1 VRLLFRFRT
10 CGFEGFRRLSP
21 IPTTPRRRAPS
32 GNRTLR
38 AGLFPEG
45 RKNRNLSKVPGQRLT
60 TENDYDPR
68 FQPISH
74 RLSEQCAK
82 TEDVM
87 AGRRVLIID
96 DDAELGEL
104 LGEFL
109 ANEDFTLEFAEDGAS
124 GLRKAL
130 TGGYAL
136 IVLDVMLPGLNG
148 FEVLRQLRAQSQVP
162 VLMLTARGDDVDRI
176 VGLEIGADDYLPKP
190 FNPRELVAR
199 VHAILRRMMTKP
211 ELAAPETELI
221 SVGDVELEPRARM
234 VRRNGQIVDLTTAEF
249 DLLRV
254 LLQQAGQVVP
264 REQLFQ
270 EVLGREFAVF
280 DRSIDNHV
288 SSLRRKLGA
297 RINGIDR
304 IKSVR
309 NVGYQY
315 AVVSDNL

>member
-1 VRLLFRFRT
+1 MTIDKQYDKCLQAMV
-10 CGFEGFRRLSP
+10 GD
-21 IPTTPRRRAPS
+21 PRDYCA
-32 GNRTLR
+32 
-38 AGLFPEG
+38 
-45 RKNRNLSKVPGQRLT
+45 T
-60 TENDYDPR
+60 TEDGT
-68 FQPISH
+68 S
-74 RLSEQCAK
+74 
-82 TEDVM
+82 V
-87 AGRRVLIID
+87 RRVLIID

-109 ANEDFTLEFAEDGAS
+109 ANEDFTLEFAEDGNA

-130 TGGYAL
+130 SGGYAL
-136 IVLDVMLPGLNG
+136 VILDVMLPGLNG
-148 FEVLRQLRAQSQVP
+148 FEVLRQLRTQSQVP

-199 VHAILRRMMTKP
+199 VHAILRRTVAKV
-211 ELAAPETELI
+211 ESGASESDLV
-221 SVGDVELEPRARM
+221 SVGDVELEPKARM
-234 VRRNGQIVDLTTAEF
+234 VRRNGEIVDLTTAEF

-288 SSLRRKLGA
+288 SSLRRKLGS

-315 AVVSDNL
+315 AVVSDNV

>member
-1 VRLLFRFRT
+1 MIFSAER
-10 CGFEGFRRLSP
+10 
-21 IPTTPRRRAPS
+21 
-32 GNRTLR
+32 
-38 AGLFPEG
+38 G
-45 RKNRNLSKVPGQRLT
+45 RKHLT
-60 TENDYDPR
+60 IEKQYDECLQAATGEPDER
-68 FQPISH
+68 
-74 RLSEQCAK
+74 CAK
-82 TEDVM
+82 TEDGTFV
-87 AGRRVLIID
+87 RRVLIVD

-109 ANEDFTLEFAEDGAS
+109 ANEDFTLEFAEDGGT

-130 TGGYAL
+130 SGGYAL
-136 IVLDVMLPGLNG
+136 VILDVMLPGLNG
-148 FEVLRQLRAQSQVP
+148 FEVLRQLRTQSQVP

-199 VHAILRRMMTKP
+199 VHAILRRTAAKAEATTP
-211 ELAAPETELI
+211 EGDLI

-234 VRRNGQIVDLTTAEF
+234 VRRGGEIVDLTTAEF

-270 EVLGREFAVF
+270 DVLGREFAVF

-297 RINGIDR
+297 RINGVDR

-315 AVVSDNL
+315 AVVSDNV

>member
-1 VRLLFRFRT
+1 M
-10 CGFEGFRRLSP
+10 GSE
-21 IPTTPRRRAPS
+21 TPQ
-32 GNRTLR
+32 
-38 AGLFPEG
+38 AGLLPKGMLYLLLIGDREQNVLTIDKQYETSL
-45 RKNRNLSKVPGQRLT
+45 RTASDREQVCAT
-60 TENDYDPR
+60 TEDGTP
-68 FQPISH
+68 
-74 RLSEQCAK
+74 
-82 TEDVM
+82 V
-87 AGRRVLIID
+87 RRVLIVD

-109 ANEDFTLEFAEDGAS
+109 ANEDFTLEFAEDGNS

-130 TGGYAL
+130 SGGYAL
-136 IVLDVMLPGLNG
+136 VILDVMLPGLNG
-148 FEVLRQLRAQSQVP
+148 FELLRQLRVHSQVP

-199 VHAILRRMMTKP
+199 VHAILRRSASRA
-211 ELAAPETELI
+211 ESAPPDSDLI
-221 SVGDVELEPRARM
+221 AVGDVELEPRARM
-234 VRRNGQIVDLTTAEF
+234 VRRGGEIVDLTTAEF

-264 REQLFQ
+264 REHLFQ

-288 SSLRRKLGA
+288 SSLRRKLGS
-297 RINGIDR
+297 RINGVDR

-315 AVVSDNL
+315 AVVSDNV

>member
-1 VRLLFRFRT
+1 MT
-10 CGFEGFRRLSP
+10 IE
-21 IPTTPRRRAPS
+21 
-32 GNRTLR
+32 
-38 AGLFPEG
+38 
-45 RKNRNLSKVPGQRLT
+45 KQ
-60 TENDYDPR
+60 YDPR
-68 FQPISH
+68 LQPVTPGLDEH
-74 RLSEQCAK
+74 CA
-82 TEDVM
+82 TTGDGTSV
-87 AGRRVLIID
+87 RRVLIVD

-104 LGEFL
+104 LAEFL
-109 ANEDFTLEFAEDGAS
+109 ANEDFALEFAEDGGS

-130 TGGYAL
+130 GGGYAL
-136 IVLDVMLPGLNG
+136 VILDVMLPGLNG
-148 FEVLRQLRAQSQVP
+148 FEVLRQLRTQSQVP

-199 VHAILRRMMTKP
+199 VHAILRRT
-211 ELAAPETELI
+211 AAKVETAPSESDLI
-221 SVGDVELEPRARM
+221 LIGDVELEPRARM
-234 VRRNGQIVDLTTAEF
+234 VRRNGEIVDLTTAEF

-270 EVLGREFAVF
+270 DVLGRDFAVF

-297 RINGIDR
+297 RINGVDR

-315 AVVSDNL
+315 AVVSDNV

>member
-1 VRLLFRFRT
+1 LKAINVKSEVNFPEVVASPDSEQLFR
-10 CGFEGFRRLSP
+10 EP
-21 IPTTPRRRAPS
+21 
-32 GNRTLR
+32 
-38 AGLFPEG
+38 
-45 RKNRNLSKVPGQRLT
+45 
-60 TENDYDPR
+60 
-68 FQPISH
+68 
-74 RLSEQCAK
+74 CAK
-82 TEDVM
+82 TEGRAFV
-87 AGRRVLIID
+87 RRVLIVD
-96 DDAELGEL
+96 DDTELGEL

-109 ANEDFTLEFAEDGAS
+109 ASEDFTLEFAHEGNA

-130 TGGYAL
+130 AGGYAL
-136 IVLDVMLPGLNG
+136 VILDVMLPGLNG
-148 FEVLRQLRAQSQVP
+148 FELLRQLRTQSQVP

-190 FNPRELVAR
+190 FNPRELIAR
-199 VHAILRRMMTKP
+199 VHAILRRTHTRTDTP
-211 ELAAPETELI
+211 PHEGESIT
-221 SVGDVELEPRARM
+221 VGDVDLDSRARL
-234 VRRNGQIVDLTTAEF
+234 VRRGGEMVELTTAEF

-297 RINGIDR
+297 RMNGVDR

-309 NVGYQY
+309 NIGYQY
-315 AVVSDNL
+315 AVVSDTV

>member
-1 VRLLFRFRT
+1 MT
-10 CGFEGFRRLSP
+10 IEK
-21 IPTTPRRRAPS
+21 
-32 GNRTLR
+32 
-38 AGLFPEG
+38 E
-45 RKNRNLSKVPGQRLT
+45 
-60 TENDYDPR
+60 YDPR
-68 FQPISH
+68 FHPATPGAGEH
-74 RLSEQCAK
+74 CAK
-82 TEDVM
+82 TEDGTSV
-87 AGRRVLIID
+87 RRVLIVD

-104 LGEFL
+104 LAEFL
-109 ANEDFTLEFAEDGAS
+109 ANEDFALEFAEDGGS

-130 TGGYAL
+130 SGGYAL
-136 IVLDVMLPGLNG
+136 VILDVMLPGLNG
-148 FEVLRQLRAQSQVP
+148 FELLRQLRAHSQVP

-199 VHAILRRMMTKP
+199 VHAILRRTASKG
-211 ELAAPETELI
+211 EAAAPSEGDLI

-234 VRRNGQIVDLTTAEF
+234 VRRNGDIIDLTTAEF
-249 DLLRV
+249 DVLRV

-270 EVLGREFAVF
+270 DVLGRDFAVF

-297 RINGIDR
+297 RISGVDR

-315 AVVSDNL
+315 AVVSDNV

>member
-1 VRLLFRFRT
+1 
-10 CGFEGFRRLSP
+10 
-21 IPTTPRRRAPS
+21 
-32 GNRTLR
+32 
-38 AGLFPEG
+38 
-45 RKNRNLSKVPGQRLT
+45 VPGAG
-60 TENDYDPR
+60 EHY
-68 FQPISH
+68 
-74 RLSEQCAK
+74 AK
-82 TEDVM
+82 TEDGTSV
-87 AGRRVLIID
+87 RRVLIVD

-104 LGEFL
+104 LAEFL
-109 ANEDFTLEFAEDGAS
+109 ASEDFVLEFAEDGGT

-130 TGGYAL
+130 SGGYAL
-136 IVLDVMLPGLNG
+136 VILDVMLPGLNG
-148 FEVLRQLRAQSQVP
+148 FEVLRQLRTHSQVP

-199 VHAILRRMMTKP
+199 VHAILRRTAATA
-211 ELAAPETELI
+211 EAAPHESDLI

-234 VRRNGQIVDLTTAEF
+234 VRRSGEIVDLTTAEF

-254 LLQQAGQVVP
+254 LLLQAGQVVP

-270 EVLGREFAVF
+270 DVLGREFAVF

-297 RINGIDR
+297 RINGVDR

-315 AVVSDNL
+315 AVVSDNV

>member
-1 VRLLFRFRT
+1 LTIEKQYDECLQAAT
-10 CGFEGFRRLSP
+10 E
-21 IPTTPRRRAPS
+21 
-32 GNRTLR
+32 
-38 AGLFPEG
+38 E
-45 RKNRNLSKVPGQRLT
+45 PGER
-60 TENDYDPR
+60 
-68 FQPISH
+68 
-74 RLSEQCAK
+74 CAK
-82 TEDVM
+82 TEDGTSV
-87 AGRRVLIID
+87 RRVLIVD

-109 ANEDFTLEFAEDGAS
+109 ANEDFTLEFAEDGGT

-130 TGGYAL
+130 SGGYAL
-136 IVLDVMLPGLNG
+136 VILDVMLPGLNG
-148 FEVLRQLRAQSQVP
+148 FEVLRQLRTQSQVP

-199 VHAILRRMMTKP
+199 VHAILRRTAAKA
-211 ELAAPETELI
+211 EATAPEGDLI

-234 VRRNGQIVDLTTAEF
+234 VRRGGEIVDLTTAEF

-270 EVLGREFAVF
+270 DVLGREFAVF

-297 RINGIDR
+297 RINGVDR

-315 AVVSDNL
+315 AVVSDNV

>member
-1 VRLLFRFRT
+1 MV
-10 CGFEGFRRLSP
+10 GD
-21 IPTTPRRRAPS
+21 
-32 GNRTLR
+32 
-38 AGLFPEG
+38 
-45 RKNRNLSKVPGQRLT
+45 PGDYCAT
-60 TENDYDPR
+60 TEDGT
-68 FQPISH
+68 S
-74 RLSEQCAK
+74 
-82 TEDVM
+82 V
-87 AGRRVLIID
+87 RRVLIVD

-109 ANEDFTLEFAEDGAS
+109 ANEDFTLEFAEDGSA

-130 TGGYAL
+130 SGGYAL
-136 IVLDVMLPGLNG
+136 VILDVMLPGLNG
-148 FEVLRQLRAQSQVP
+148 FEVLRQLRMQSQVP

-199 VHAILRRMMTKP
+199 VHAILRRTAAKVESGGP
-211 ELAAPETELI
+211 ESDLV
-221 SVGDVELEPRARM
+221 SVGDVELEPKARM
-234 VRRNGQIVDLTTAEF
+234 VRRNGEIVDLTTAEF

-288 SSLRRKLGA
+288 SSLRRKLGS

-315 AVVSDNL
+315 AVVSDNV